1 MGKDAIEDEP
11 QDDKR
16 SHRGNPQSQVG
27 PPVAAGGGAGG
38 GGGSSSSSSDE
49 TPSSRAGSGLGGRR
63 SVAST
68 SERRSSV
75 ASDARG
81 VEDDE
86 VVEIDERA
94 NRIELAKATCDPKLY
109 AKLKELAVKDL
120 HIWVLV
126 SEGYCDATD
135 LGTLLSSDGLKQ
147 LFARMT
153 EVEPLSVKVK
163 EAITWFFKWLRLQ
176 AEAEPDLELLDLAK
190 FDKRAMRELITKS
203 ESSGSHSKRP
213 YGASGA
219 SKGPDGG
226 KIPTFNGQAENWI
239 VWDKKFQAYL
249 SQIHNRAGV
258 PMTYVISDGKEDTNP
273 VIQELFNNMPRKGE
287 VWEMD
292 NFSVHNVISTALS
305 KNVP

>member
-1 MGKDAIEDEP
+1 MKVSGLAPRYKHSWEAKSTGSRHLRDDRDYDSEGNLMGEDAIEDEP
-11 QDDKR
+11 QDDER
-16 SHRGNPQSQVG
+16 SHRGNPPSQVG

-163 EAITWFFKWLRLQ
+163 EAITWFYKWLRLQ
-176 AEAEPDLELLDLAK
+176 AEAEPDLESLDLAK

-203 ESSGSHSKRP
+203 ESSASHSKRP
-213 YGASGA
+213 YGRRPGTNVGNGRGSIGSRSRITCKPHRPAYHT
-219 SKGPDGG
+219 PD
-226 KIPTFNGQAENWI
+226 ESLE
-239 VWDKKFQAYL
+239 KK
-249 SQIHNRAGV
+249 RKEE
-258 PMTYVISDGKEDTNP
+258 GKEG
-273 VIQELFNNMPRKGE
+273 RRG
-287 VWEMD
+287 
-292 NFSVHNVISTALS
+292 
-305 KNVP
+305 